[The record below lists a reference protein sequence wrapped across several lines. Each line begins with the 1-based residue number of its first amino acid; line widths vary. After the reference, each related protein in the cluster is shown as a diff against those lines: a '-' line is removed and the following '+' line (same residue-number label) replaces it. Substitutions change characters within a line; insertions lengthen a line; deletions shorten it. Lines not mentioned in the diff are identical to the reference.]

1 MVRQR
6 RRRLRRLA
14 LVLAVVVPA
23 ISVIGCCGGFW
34 WTCLRAEF
42 SAPGMR
48 VSNQSGGTRGA
59 VRFTIVDRSGAPVP
73 DVKVASQ
80 SFSGWTQDAITDAA
94 GQATIWPGE
103 TEVLAVRV
111 GSTETRFRPDQFEI
125 EMFFSPDCSAGLLVS
140 VVLDQ

>member
-34 WTCLRAEF
+34 WTYCVPNSPPRDARFEPVGRHSWSRQVYHRGSEWSTSSGRESCQPEFLR
-42 SAPGMR
+42 
-48 VSNQSGGTRGA
+48 
-59 VRFTIVDRSGAPVP
+59 VDPN
-73 DVKVASQ
+73 
-80 SFSGWTQDAITDAA
+80 AITDAA

-111 GSTETRFRPDQFEI
+111 GSTKLGSAQTSLRLR
-125 EMFFSPDCSAGLLVS
+125 CSSRQIAARDS
-140 VVLDQ
+140 